1 MNLRAADSRAP
12 SEAAG
17 SENAKLDCKEEQSRA
32 DRANVCKHAC
42 CMPTAPCC
50 SAQSKAGVCAP
61 SLGGYGPAVQHA
73 RGSMHF
79 MRRCPRPSSDWPFA
93 AEGRLGCYQMTAYGK
108 KKKKIHRFAEG
119 CLLRSVCVSLLESSK
134 ARANLSRTSR
144 GHCRKT
150 SSANVC
156 RTSTKHRA
164 QHTRRQAHAG
174 VTMTQKQMRSWRSS
188 SRLRRLQAES
198 NQRGV
203 PRLGLP
209 GTSKTHGTRPS
220 RNYRAPVVGPIRM
233 LLTKRL

>member
-1 MNLRAADSRAP
+1 MNLRAADPRSP
-12 SEAAG
+12 SEGAV
-17 SENAKLDCKEEQSRA
+17 SENPKRGCKEEQSRA
-32 DRANVCKHAC
+32 GRANVCKHAC

-61 SLGGYGPAVQHA
+61 GFGGYGPAIQRA
-73 RGSMHF
+73 RGNMRF
-79 MRRCPRPSSDWPFA
+79 MRRCSRPSPDWPFA
-93 AEGRLGCYQMTAYGK
+93 AEGRLGCYQMMAYGK
-108 KKKKIHRFAEG
+108 KKKIHRLAEG
-119 CLLRSVCVSLLESSK
+119 CLMRSVCVFLLESSK
-134 ARANLSRTSR
+134 ARANLRRTSG

-156 RTSTKHRA
+156 RTSPPHRA

-174 VTMTQKQMRSWRSS
+174 VTMTRKQMRSWRSS

-203 PRLGLP
+203 PRLGLR
-209 GTSKTHGTRPS
+209 GTSKTHGTTPS
-220 RNYRAPVVGPIRM
+220 QNCRASVVGPIRR